1 MERSME
7 YPKWAPR
14 AVCELHERTVS
25 RMNLPHDETAQFR
38 PSYFEEPIYRRLV
51 YDHRMKYAWAELS
64 KRGPQPNGTVR
75 GVILSVM
82 HQDGD
87 KWLCFVANVVV
98 KAVFEATREFES
110 RAKKKNKYQSIAT
123 ASTALADMLEKTDLG
138 EGYIDGGA
146 MRLLPDTTLA
156 AILSRFDPARFE
168 GDYCDTWHFMS
179 PEPLPDSYIPDRRI
193 CRSDSAPVGPAL
205 SLTRDLYGSF
215 VDYMCDERRAA
226 PTSPM
231 YWPSVPEVLRKLASD
246 AAKIAMDADHEP
258 RIVERDTKNRV
269 ANHAIRL
276 IAKEL
281 LCHTGMKLK
290 GTVATLA
297 SVGLDWHESLSE
309 SDVEAALKGFD
320 LSP

>member
-1 MERSME
+1 
-7 YPKWAPR
+7 
-14 AVCELHERTVS
+14 
-25 RMNLPHDETAQFR
+25 MNLPHDETAQFR

-51 YDHRMKYAWAELS
+51 SDCRMKHAWVELS
-64 KRGPQPNGTVR
+64 KRRPQPDGTVR
-75 GVILSVM
+75 GVILSAM
-82 HQDGD
+82 HQDDD
-87 KWLCFVANVVV
+87 KWFCFVAKLVVN
-98 KAVFEATREFES
+98 AVFEATREFES
-110 RAKKKNKYQSIAT
+110 RAKKKMKYQSIAT
-123 ASTALADMLEKTDLG
+123 ASRALADMLERTDLG
-138 EGYIDGGA
+138 EGHIFGGA

-168 GDYCDTWHFMS
+168 GDFCDTWHFLS

-215 VDYMCDERRAA
+215 VDYMCDERRPA
-226 PTSPM
+226 PASPM
-231 YWPSVPEVLRKLASD
+231 HWPSVPDVLRELASD
-246 AAKIAMDADHEP
+246 ASKIAMDADHEP

-281 LCHTGMKLK
+281 LCHTGMKLR

-309 SDVEAALKGFD
+309 GDVEAALKDFD